1 MQNIS
6 ISPQSSKAQLQISL
20 SHSNVSR
27 DSLTENAPKGDSAID
42 MRSATKTPWESDLD
56 STVTKKERGADQRNE
71 KELREEDAELEAT
84 FKDLRLSS
92 TEEAFAALSRKH
104 GLTVATSNSS
114 CGRSVPKKLNSDL
127 VTSTASASA
136 DHDTDINES
145 KPKEIAAN
153 EHSKRTVRPLSQL
166 DVSELIHM
174 KISQLESASTNEEDE
189 EKEIAKAMKK
199 IHKEISQAVSGQED
213 HVGKVNFMQRKYLEM
228 FQEMRKQERDH
239 VRLKKKCELL
249 QREKDLLHREKERLQ
264 KSNDVLVTE
273 RSQLLEER
281 QVGMKPQFDVI
292 LASPGYPYGL
302 VMLTREV
309 QQRTDQISGSFE
321 KAIAQFKE
329 KVERDIAERQKL
341 IDENDSL
348 SKDLELEL
356 AQAKLEQQRKL
367 AQQETAKVELL
378 KSQLS
383 AFTKTEAELRKQLN
397 VYVEKFKQVEETLNK
412 SNSLFQSFRK
422 EMEAM
427 SKKGASLEKFN
438 LAIRAKCDTMN
449 KNLLEMA
456 EERTKQ
462 QQALDVANKNR
473 TKLEAL
479 CRALHAEKSVLRKSL
494 DIYEARYPDLATEVV
509 PAISSHIGGEE
520 NETKGDLSLKS
531 RIERASVHG
540 LLPQQQQQFQQQWW
554 EQQQYRVQF

>member
-1 MQNIS
+1 
-6 ISPQSSKAQLQISL
+6 
-20 SHSNVSR
+20 
-27 DSLTENAPKGDSAID
+27 
-42 MRSATKTPWESDLD
+42 
-56 STVTKKERGADQRNE
+56 
-71 KELREEDAELEAT
+71 
-84 FKDLRLSS
+84 
-92 TEEAFAALSRKH
+92 
-104 GLTVATSNSS
+104 
-114 CGRSVPKKLNSDL
+114 
-127 VTSTASASA
+127 
-136 DHDTDINES
+136 
-145 KPKEIAAN
+145 
-153 EHSKRTVRPLSQL
+153 
-166 DVSELIHM
+166 M

-281 QVGMKPQFDVI
+281 QVDELSTVK
-292 LASPGYPYGL
+292 
-302 VMLTREV
+302 LTNLCLKLENLCRQIYRENRRIKREV

-348 SKDLELEL
+348 LRDKFQGFLEQYDIREKHFNSVVRSKDLELEL

>member
-27 DSLTENAPKGDSAID
+27 DTLTKNAPKGDSAIN
-42 MRSATKTPWESDLD
+42 MTSAIKTPWKSDLD
-56 STVTKKERGADQRNE
+56 SAVTKKEREVDADE

-84 FKDLRLSS
+84 FRDLRLFS

-114 CGRSVPKKLNSDL
+114 RGRCVPKKSNPDL
-127 VTSTASASA
+127 LTSTTSVSA

-273 RSQLLEER
+273 RSQLLEEHQVDELSTVKLTNLCLKLENLCR
-281 QVGMKPQFDVI
+281 QIYRENRHIK
-292 LASPGYPYGL
+292 
-302 VMLTREV
+302 REV

-329 KVERDIAERQKL
+329 KVERDIAERQRL

-348 SKDLELEL
+348 LRDKFQGFLEQYDIREKHFNSVVRSKDLELEL

-494 DIYEARYPDLATEVV
+494 DIYEARYPGLAMEKEH
-509 PAISSHIGGEE
+509 PYME
-520 NETKGDLSLKS
+520 
-531 RIERASVHG
+531 
-540 LLPQQQQQFQQQWW
+540 
-554 EQQQYRVQF
+554 

>member
-1 MQNIS
+1 M
-6 ISPQSSKAQLQISL
+6 L
-20 SHSNVSR
+20 R
-27 DSLTENAPKGDSAID
+27 DSRFENAPREDSAIAIT
-42 MRSATKTPWESDLD
+42 SATKTTWESGLD
-56 STVTKKERGADQRNE
+56 SVVTKKEGEVDQGDE

-84 FKDLRLSS
+84 FRDLRLSS
-92 TEEAFAALSRKH
+92 TEEAFTALSHRH
-104 GLTVATSNSS
+104 DLTVATSNSS
-114 CGRSVPKKLNSDL
+114 RGRYAPKKSNSDL
-127 VTSTASASA
+127 LASTASVSA
-136 DHDTDINES
+136 DSDADINES
-145 KPKEIAAN
+145 KPKDIATN
-153 EHSKRTVRPLSQL
+153 ELSKRTVRPLSQL

-174 KISQLESASTNEEDE
+174 KISQLESVSTNEDDE

-199 IHKEISQAVSGQED
+199 IHKEISQVVNGQED

-239 VRLKKKCELL
+239 VRLRKKCELL

-264 KSNDVLVTE
+264 KSNDILVME
-273 RSQLLEER
+273 RSQLLEEHQVDELSTVKLNNLCLKLENLCR
-281 QVGMKPQFDVI
+281 QI
-292 LASPGYPYGL
+292 Y
-302 VMLTREV
+302 RENRHIKKDV

-329 KVERDIAERQKL
+329 KVEQDIAERQKL
-341 IDENDSL
+341 MDENDSL
-348 SKDLELEL
+348 LRDKFQGFLEQYDVREKHFNSVVKSKDLELEL

-412 SNSLFQSFRK
+412 SNSLFQSFRR

-427 SKKGASLEKFN
+427 SKKGASLEKVN

-449 KNLLEMA
+449 KNILEMA
-456 EERTKQ
+456 EERTKH

-494 DIYEARYPDLATEVV
+494 DIYEARYPGLAM
-509 PAISSHIGGEE
+509 
-520 NETKGDLSLKS
+520 
-531 RIERASVHG
+531 ER
-540 LLPQQQQQFQQQWW
+540 
-554 EQQQYRVQF
+554 EQKQE

>member
-27 DSLTENAPKGDSAID
+27 DTLTKNAPKGDSAIN
-42 MRSATKTPWESDLD
+42 MTSAIKTPWKSDLD
-56 STVTKKERGADQRNE
+56 SAVTKKEREVDADE

-84 FKDLRLSS
+84 FRDLRLFS

-114 CGRSVPKKLNSDL
+114 RGRCVPKKSNPDL
-127 VTSTASASA
+127 LTSTTSVSA

-273 RSQLLEER
+273 RSQLLEEH

-302 VMLTREV
+302 REV

-329 KVERDIAERQKL
+329 KVERDIAERQRL

-348 SKDLELEL
+348 LRDKFQGFLEQYDIREKHFNSVVRSKDLELEL

-494 DIYEARYPDLATEVV
+494 DIYEARYPGLAMEKEH
-509 PAISSHIGGEE
+509 PYME
-520 NETKGDLSLKS
+520 
-531 RIERASVHG
+531 
-540 LLPQQQQQFQQQWW
+540 
-554 EQQQYRVQF
+554 